1 MDVLIRPMTI
11 EDYDGVYALWKT
23 IRGFGIR
30 SIDDSREGTAR
41 FLDRNPTTSVV
52 AETDGVIIGSILCGH
67 DGRTGCFY
75 HVCVDERYRRRGIG
89 KQMAEAAM
97 RALRRQEI
105 NRISLIAFKTNE
117 IGNRF
122 WESFGWTMRSDANRY
137 EFVLNE
143 ENITHF
149 NE

>member
-1 MDVLIRPMTI
+1 MDVFIRPMTI

-23 IRGFGIR
+23 IRGFGLR

-41 FLDRNPTTSVV
+41 FLMRNPTTSVV
-52 AETDGVIIGSILCGH
+52 AELDGQIIGSILCGH

-89 KQMAEAAM
+89 KQMATAAM
-97 RALRRQEI
+97 RALQNEKI
-105 NRISLIAFKTNE
+105 NKVSLIAFKSNE
-117 IGNRF
+117 IGNQF
-122 WESFGWTMRSDANRY
+122 WNGFGWTRRSDANRY

-143 ENITHF
+143 ENITRF